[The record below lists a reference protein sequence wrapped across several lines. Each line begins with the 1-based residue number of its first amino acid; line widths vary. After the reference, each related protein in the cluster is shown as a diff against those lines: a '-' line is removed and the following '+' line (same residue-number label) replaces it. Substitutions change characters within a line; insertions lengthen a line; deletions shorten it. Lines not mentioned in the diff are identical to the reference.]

1 MPKTKKRV
9 RPRTGYV
16 MVELSEESRAK
27 LENLRDRLTA
37 STGLK
42 YNLAAT
48 FRWLL
53 LNSEK

>member
-9 RPRTGYV
+9 RPRSGYV
-16 MVELSEESRAK
+16 MVELSEEGRAK
-27 LENLRDRLTA
+27 LEDLRDRLTA
-37 STGLK
+37 TTGIRF
-42 YNLAAT
+42 NLAAT